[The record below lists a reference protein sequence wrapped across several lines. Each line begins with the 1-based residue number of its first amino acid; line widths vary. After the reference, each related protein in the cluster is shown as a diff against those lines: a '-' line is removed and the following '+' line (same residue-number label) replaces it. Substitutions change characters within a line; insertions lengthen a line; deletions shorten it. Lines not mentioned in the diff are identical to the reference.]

1 MKSYNK
7 LVRDKI
13 PDRIAAKGEPYK
25 MHIASAE
32 EYMVKLREKLI
43 EEATECAQSASAEE
57 LADLL
62 EVIYAVAEELDI
74 TPLELEKLRQKKLRE
89 RGAFRKRIILEES

>member
-13 PDRIAAKGEPYK
+13 PERIAAKGEPYK
-25 MHIASAE
+25 IHLADDK
-32 EYMVKLREKLI
+32 EYLAKLREKLV
-43 EEATECAQSASAEE
+43 EEAAECSHEASAEE

-62 EVIYAVAEELDI
+62 EVIYAIAEELDI
-74 TPLELEKLRQKKLRE
+74 TPLELEKLRQKKLAE